1 MVWLRLLWGYHKGY
15 IQQAMWGWMGLEDLV
30 PKWLTLIDVHLWAVP
45 HPVDSPQ
52 GCLSSCYGDCWHGFL
67 ELENKWSERVRCEQK
82 RSIKSFGSCHQSLSM
97 VWSVMQDHVHL
108 EKEFYKLWIPLG
120 HAYWGPFWRWML
132 RVLNI
137 IKSCQKYLFS
147 DRHSY
152 SQCLPAAFLYAS
164 FMGGARH
171 VRVTKKD
178 TSVCCRV
185 CTPLGVKDRPWQK
198 YFLPG

>member
-45 HPVDSPQ
+45 HPVDSSQ

-67 ELENKWSERVRCEQK
+67 ELENKWSERVRWEQK
-82 RSIKSFGSCHQSLSM
+82 WSIKSFGSCHQSLSM
-97 VWSVMQDHVHL
+97 VWSVMQEHVHL

-132 RVLNI
+132 HVLNI
-137 IKSCQKYLFS
+137 IKSRQKYLFS

-152 SQCLPAAFLYAS
+152 SQCLSVAFLYAS

-178 TSVCCRV
+178 TSCVAESV
-185 CTPLGVKDRPWQK
+185 LH
-198 YFLPG
+198 